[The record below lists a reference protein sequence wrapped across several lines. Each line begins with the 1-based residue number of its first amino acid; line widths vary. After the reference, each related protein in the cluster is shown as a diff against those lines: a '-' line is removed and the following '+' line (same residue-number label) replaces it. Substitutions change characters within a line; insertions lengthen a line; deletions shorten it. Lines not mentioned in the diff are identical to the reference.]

1 MYLRILKTT
10 FCLLTETTG
19 EILKTTLV
27 LRSYLRIVYR
37 KTVSPW
43 DQMNLKVFLFNSA
56 LCVQLC
62 YIELKPISKKFFRT
76 FKWHYT
82 TNNIAKLYYVK
93 ALKL

>member
-62 YIELKPISKKFFRT
+62 YI
-76 FKWHYT
+76 
-82 TNNIAKLYYVK
+82 NYVT
-93 ALKL
+93 LN